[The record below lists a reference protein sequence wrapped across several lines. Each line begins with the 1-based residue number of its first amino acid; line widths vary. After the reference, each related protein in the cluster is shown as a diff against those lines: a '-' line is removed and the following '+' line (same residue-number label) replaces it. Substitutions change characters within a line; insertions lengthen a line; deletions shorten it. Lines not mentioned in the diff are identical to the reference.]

1 MIAKETNDAKGKR
14 DLIMKT
20 PQERAERYERERRDA
35 SERHRRKVEQMAERQ
50 QEELLA
56 ERARVAEIDESR
68 A

>member
-1 MIAKETNDAKGKR
+1 MIAKETNAAKGKG
-14 DLIMKT
+14 DLVMKT

-35 SERHRRKVEQMAERQ
+35 SERHTRKMEQMAERQ

-56 ERARVAEIDESR
+56 ERANDSEIDASR